1 MIYIETHST
10 DPTWNLALEEFGLK
24 ELVQFE
30 RILMFWQNDNAIIIG
45 RYQNAESEIN
55 LEAARRLDTK
65 IVRRPSGGGAVYH
78 DLGNLNYTFIY
89 PIDGL
94 NRQEIS
100 VYAGPMV
107 RALNQIGVPAE
118 IKGRNDLLL
127 DGKKI
132 SGTAQRIQK
141 GRLMHHGTL
150 LYDSDLDSLESV
162 LQVDKAKVASKGIAS
177 IRSQVMNI
185 KDYLPDGQFED
196 IHAFWQA
203 LLAAFSEEEPI
214 TTFEPTQEMLAEVE
228 KLQQEK
234 YQSWDWNFGHAPAF
248 EYKNSRRFP
257 NGKLEIRANIKKG
270 LIEDCKISG
279 DFMGMAD
286 LDPLEEALKGVR
298 YDPEDVRKE
307 LEDLELAL
315 YLGGITV
322 DEFVQCLFEGT
333 RIAG

>member
-10 DPTWNLALEEFGLK
+10 DPTWNLAFEEYCLR

-30 RILMFWQNDNAIIIG
+30 RILLLWQNDNAIIIG

-55 LEAARRLDTK
+55 LEAARSLDTK

-94 NRQEIS
+94 NRLDIS

-107 RALNQIGVPAE
+107 KALNQIGVPAE

-127 DGKKI
+127 EGKKI

-177 IRSQVMNI
+177 IRSRVTNI
-185 KDYLPDGQFED
+185 KDYLPEGRFKDVK
-196 IHAFWQA
+196 AFWQA
-203 LLAAFSEEEPI
+203 LLDAFDEEEPL
-214 TTFEPTQEMLAEVE
+214 TRFELTPEMLVEVE
-228 KLQQEK
+228 KLQKEK
-234 YQSWDWNFGHAPAF
+234 YQSWDWNFGKAPAF
-248 EYKNSRRFP
+248 EYKNSQRYPF
-257 NGKLEIRANIKKG
+257 GKLEIQANIKKG
-270 LIEDCKISG
+270 
-279 DFMGMAD
+279 
-286 LDPLEEALKGVR
+286 
-298 YDPEDVRKE
+298 
-307 LEDLELAL
+307 
-315 YLGGITV
+315 
-322 DEFVQCLFEGT
+322 
-333 RIAG
+333 

>member
-10 DPTWNLALEEFGLK
+10 DPTWNLALEEYCLK
-24 ELVQFE
+24 NLVQFE
-30 RILMFWQNDNAIIIG
+30 RILMLWQNDNAIIIG
-45 RYQNAESEIN
+45 RYQNAENEVN
-55 LEAARRLDTK
+55 LAAAREIGAK

-94 NRQEIS
+94 NRQEIA

-107 RALNQIGVPAE
+107 KALNQIGVPAE

-177 IRSQVMNI
+177 IRSRVTNI
-185 KDYLPDGQFED
+185 RDYLPEGQFED
-196 IHAFWQA
+196 VQAFWQA
-203 LLAAFSEEEPI
+203 LLDAFSDEEPI
-214 TTFEPTQEMLAEVE
+214 TRFELTPEMLAEVE
-228 KLQQEK
+228 KLQKEK

-257 NGKLEIRANIKKG
+257 NGKLEIQANVKKG
-270 LIEDCKISG
+270 LIEDIKISG

-286 LDPLEEALKGVR
+286 LDPLEAALRDVR
-298 YDPEDVRKE
+298 YEPEAVRQVLAGME
-307 LEDLELAL
+307 LSL
-315 YLGGITV
+315 YLGGINA
-322 DEFVQCLFEGT
+322 DEFVDCLFEGT
-333 RIAG
+333 RVG

>member
-10 DPTWNLALEEFGLK
+10 DPTWNLAFEEYCLR

-30 RILMFWQNDNAIIIG
+30 RILLLWQNDNAIIIG

-55 LEAARRLDTK
+55 LEAARKLDTK

-78 DLGNLNYTFIY
+78 DMGNLNYTFIY

-94 NRQEIS
+94 NRQDIS
-100 VYAGPMV
+100 VYAEPMV
-107 RALNQIGVPAE
+107 KALNRIGVPAE

-150 LYDSDLDSLESV
+150 LYDSNLDSLEEV

-177 IRSQVMNI
+177 IRSRVTNI
-185 KDYLPDGQFED
+185 KEHLPEGQFED
-196 IHAFWQA
+196 VQAFWRA
-203 LLAAFSEEEPI
+203 LLDAFSEEEPL
-214 TTFEPTQEMLAEVE
+214 TPFELTPEMLAEVE
-228 KLQQEK
+228 KLQKEK
-234 YQSWDWNFGHAPAF
+234 YQSWDWNFGNAPAF
-248 EYKNSRRFP
+248 EYKNSQRYPF
-257 NGKLEIRANIKKG
+257 GKLEIQANIKKG
-270 LIEDCKISG
+270 LIEECKISG

-286 LDPLEEALKGVR
+286 LDPLEEALMGVR
-298 YDPEDVRKE
+298 YDPEDVRKV
-307 LEDLELAL
+307 LDDLELSL
-315 YLGGITV
+315 YLGGITT
-322 DEFVQCLFEGT
+322 DEFIQCLFEGT
-333 RIAG
+333 HVD

>member
-10 DPTWNLALEEFGLK
+10 DPTWNLAFEEYCLK

-30 RILMFWQNDNAIIIG
+30 RILMLWQNDNAIIIG

-55 LEAARRLDTK
+55 LEAAHRLDTK

-94 NRQEIS
+94 NRQDIS

-107 RALNQIGVPAE
+107 TALNKIGVPAE

-150 LYDSDLDSLESV
+150 LYDSNLDSLEGV

-177 IRSQVMNI
+177 IRSRVTNI
-185 KDYLPDGQFED
+185 KEHLPEGQFED
-196 IHAFWQA
+196 VQAFWQA
-203 LLAAFSEEEPI
+203 LLAAFTEEEPL
-214 TTFEPTQEMLAEVE
+214 TPFELTPEMLAEVE
-228 KLQQEK
+228 QLQKEK
-234 YQSWDWNFGHAPAF
+234 YQSWDWNFGKAPAF
-248 EYKNSRRFP
+248 EYKNSQRYPF
-257 NGKLEIRANIKKG
+257 GKLEIQANIKKG
-270 LIEDCKISG
+270 MIEECKISG

-286 LDPLEEALKGVR
+286 LDPIEEALKDVR
-298 YDPEDVRKE
+298 YNPEDVRKA
-307 LEDLELAL
+307 LDDLELSL
-315 YLGGITV
+315 YLGGITA
-322 DEFVQCLFEGT
+322 DEFVRCLFEGT
-333 RIAG
+333 LVG

>member
-10 DPTWNLALEEFGLK
+10 DPTWNLAFEEYCLR

-30 RILMFWQNDNAIIIG
+30 RILLLWQNDNAIIIG

-94 NRQEIS
+94 NRLDIS
-100 VYAGPMV
+100 VYAGPLV
-107 RALNQIGVPAE
+107 KALNQIGVPAE

-177 IRSQVMNI
+177 IRSRVTNI
-185 KDYLPDGQFED
+185 KDYLPEGRFED
-196 IHAFWQA
+196 VKAFWQA
-203 LLAAFSEEEPI
+203 LLDAFDEEAPL
-214 TTFEPTQEMLAEVE
+214 TRFELTPEMLVEVE
-228 KLQQEK
+228 KLQKEK
-234 YQSWDWNFGHAPAF
+234 YQSWDWNFGKAPAF
-248 EYKNSRRFP
+248 EYKNSQRYPF
-257 NGKLEIRANIKKG
+257 GKLEIQANIKKG
-270 LIEDCKISG
+270 MIEACKISG

-286 LDPLEEALKGVR
+286 LDPIEDALKGVR
-298 YDPEDVRKE
+298 YDPVDVRKA
-307 LEDLELAL
+307 LDDLELSL
-315 YLGGITV
+315 YLGGITAE
-322 DEFVQCLFEGT
+322 EFVQCMFEGT
-333 RIAG
+333 RVG

>member
-1 MIYIETHST
+1 MIYIETNST
-10 DPTWNLALEEFGLK
+10 DPTWNLALEEYCLK

-30 RILMFWQNDNAIIIG
+30 RILMLWQNDNAIIIG
-45 RYQNAESEIN
+45 RYQNAENEVN
-55 LEAARRLDTK
+55 LAAAREIGAK

-94 NRQEIS
+94 NRQEIA

-107 RALNQIGVPAE
+107 KALNQIGVPAE

-177 IRSQVMNI
+177 IRSRVTNI
-185 KDYLPDGQFED
+185 KDYLPKGRFED
-196 IHAFWQA
+196 VQAFWQA
-203 LLAAFSEEEPI
+203 LLDAFDEEEPI
-214 TTFEPTQEMLAEVE
+214 TRFELTPEMLAEVE
-228 KLQQEK
+228 KLQKEK

-257 NGKLEIRANIKKG
+257 NGKLEIQANIKKG
-270 LIEDCKISG
+270 LIEEIKISG

-286 LDPLEEALKGVR
+286 LDPLEDALRGVR
-298 YDPEDVRKE
+298 YEPEAVQQV
-307 LEDLELAL
+307 LADLELSL
-315 YLGGITV
+315 YLGGISA
-322 DEFVQCLFEGT
+322 DEFMDCFFEGT
-333 RIAG
+333 RVA